1 MGCARGVV
9 SRHGRGALM
18 VALTLVLTGCGGA
31 LRWPA
36 SRVFPRFQTIHRLWV
51 LPATGVTDPATVAAL
66 ASLEGNLNR
75 PRPRLYVEHSAGDAF
90 WAQNALPGVTR
101 RTLAVPASRNAACGR
116 APLAAVAGVRY
127 ICAVLRRFPTA
138 VRGLV
143 IYDPAVPASLNVA
156 TTVAGV
162 ERGML
167 VTPQLAATFEGAP
180 FHLKVLRDLSGMHW
194 ASRVQA
200 YDWAMRHLW
209 AHTQH
214 RLLFS
219 LSPGIAGNLR
229 EYAVA
234 TRGFVFWLHPRQPTQ
249 RTLLKRILK
258 SAPRDTPVLGWW
270 TNEPAGVGLASRY
283 HHFTV
288 ATDFCDNLSVFG
300 AFPQVQQLRQ
310 TVPPKLPKLANRLY
324 VSVEFSDGDNLQFDQ
339 HRLRQLWASPGRR
352 QAPAAYTIQ
361 PWAAQAAPTILR
373 YYYRT
378 ATSANL
384 FVSGP
389 SGPGY
394 FYPSDWG
401 GGLSRL
407 LALGK
412 PLLHRT
418 DIRYDEVWNY
428 GPPSGGALPTYARTL
443 HPGALLLGM
452 GGTPWIRRLDGT
464 VAVENAG
471 FPGSVSGALRT
482 LRPCEGGKL
491 RAAPANLAQGVRGRL
506 SKQAPS
512 GTRLLAGGMG
522 AVFSRAEPAGAAG
535 GLQFTVGR
543 SAGYPQA
550 RVQFQL
556 SGSGDVTLAMGSGGT
571 GDVSLAYHLHRAVQT
586 VRYLVP
592 LRGGAPL
599 SLTLEPSGPATV
611 RVGGLQ
617 VRGYRPAPLRHP
629 VFVNLYV
636 DAWKFTPQDVQQLA
650 ERLGPSVRLV
660 RLDQLLALWRR
671 AAVR

>member
-1 MGCARGVV
+1 MVRRC
-9 SRHGRGALM
+9 GRTALL
-18 VALTLVLTGCGGA
+18 AGLTLVLTGCGGA

-36 SRVFPRFQTIHRLWV
+36 SRVFPRFQTIHRLWI
-51 LPATGVTDPATVAAL
+51 LPAAGVTDPAAVAAL
-66 ASLEGNLNR
+66 SSLEGNLNR

-90 WAQNALPGVTR
+90 WAQNALPGVSR
-101 RTLAVPASRNAACGR
+101 RTLAVPAGRSAACGQ
-116 APLAAVAGVRY
+116 APLAAVSGVRY
-127 ICAVLRRFPTA
+127 VCAVLRHFPGA

-143 IYDPAVPASLNVA
+143 VYDPAVPASLNVA

-162 ERGML
+162 DRGML

-180 FHLKVLRDLSGMHW
+180 FHLKVLRNLTGMHW
-194 ASRVQA
+194 TSRVQA

-234 TRGFVFWLHPRQPTQ
+234 TRGFVFWLHPRRPTQ
-249 RTLLKRILK
+249 RALLKRILK
-258 SAPRDTPVLGWW
+258 SSPGDTPVLGWW

-288 ATDFCDNLSVFG
+288 ATDFFDNLSVFG
-300 AFPQVQQLRQ
+300 AFPQVAQRHQ
-310 TVPPKLPKLANRLY
+310 TAPPALPRLADRLY
-324 VSVEFSDGDNLQFDQ
+324 VSVEFSDGDNMQFDQ
-339 HRLRQLWASPGRR
+339 HRLRQLWLSPGRR
-352 QAPAAYTIQ
+352 HAPAAYTIQ
-361 PWAAQAAPTILR
+361 PWAAQAAPTILN

-394 FYPSDWG
+394 FYPASWG
-401 GGLSRL
+401 RGLSRL

-412 PLLHRT
+412 PLLART

-428 GPPSGGALPTYARTL
+428 GPTGGSALSTYAHTL

-452 GGTPWIRRLDGT
+452 GGAPWIRRLDGT
-464 VAVENAG
+464 VAVQNAG
-471 FPGSVSGALRT
+471 FPGSVSAALR
-482 LRPCEGGKL
+482 LLQPYEGGTL
-491 RAAPANLAQGVRGRL
+491 RAAATNLAHGVRGRL
-506 SKQAPS
+506 SQHAPAGS
-512 GTRLLAGGMG
+512 SLLAGGMG

-535 GLQFTVGR
+535 GLRFTVGR
-543 SAGYPQA
+543 AAGYPQA

-556 SGSGDVTLAMGSGGT
+556 SGSGGVTLVMRGG
-571 GDVSLAYHLHRAVQT
+571 GKGGGVSLAYHLHQAAQA
-586 VRYLVP
+586 VRYVVP
-592 LRGGAPL
+592 LQGGGPL
-599 SLTLEPSGPATV
+599 SLTLQPTGPATV
-611 RVGGLQ
+611 HVGGLQ
-617 VRGYRPAPLRHP
+617 VRGYRAAPLSHP

-636 DAWKFTPQDVQQLA
+636 DAWKFTPQDVQRLA
-650 ERLGPSVRLV
+650 EQLGPSARLV
-660 RLDQLLALWRR
+660 RLDQLLALWRQ
-671 AAVR
+671 AAAG